1 MKKFALGFLFLI
13 LSFSASAQVSRWIDM
28 EWEEVPGAKGYE
40 VELFQEVK
48 GSKLTRGKFKL
59 DESRWSHAVSPGQYS
74 LRIRSLDPRGVPG
87 EWSDY
92 VPLKVR
98 LENPQLLLPVPGAKL
113 DKPEVQFEWS
123 EITGAKSYQLV
134 ILNPTGGLLLNTT
147 LQENKYSFP
156 LRSLGKYDWMVFA
169 LEENEGPRPQEI
181 WPKKSFRSFERVG
194 GELDAPF
201 VNLSLDRKVNLT
213 WQKSPFAQVYEID
226 YLPPAGKDKNR
237 RFRLKRLSL
246 RLDPRRL
253 KEGGTTFTVKA
264 TAPGYEDSLKSM
276 VVVRKIGEKVEI
288 EDIVQG
294 QKEEIEK
301 NPPTKS
307 HFRDQLLISLA
318 LARFDY
324 ESADIESDTFLDQEK
339 LTGLGLNVEWLKQKK
354 YNSLIHKVD
363 FSALN
368 LSTGLESGIMS
379 RLAYTVNWNKNFSGK
394 KWMYGAGLSALSL
407 PSFMGDRLRDEVNVE
422 KSTTAGLALNLGYAH
437 PLSERKLIRADLGV
451 DFHPWYLSSER
462 EDGKPVLFF
471 KGQLRYFQY
480 ITRTQ
485 ALFGGVEYQRWEE
498 EWGNDRSKIGGFSF
512 VLGMKF
518 GYE

>member
-1 MKKFALGFLFLI
+1 MKKVLASIFFLLFSLS
-13 LSFSASAQVSRWIDM
+13 SFSQVSRWIDM

-48 GSKLTRGKFKL
+48 GQKLTRGKFKL
-59 DESRWSHAVSPGQYS
+59 DESRWSHAVTPGQYS

-98 LENPQLLLPVPGAKL
+98 LENPQLLVPVPGAKV

-123 EITGAKSYQLV
+123 EINGASSYQLV
-134 ILNPTGGLLLNTT
+134 ILNPNGGTLLNTT

-169 LEENEGPRPQEI
+169 LEEKETFRPQDL

-201 VNLSLDRKVNLT
+201 VNLTLDKKVNLT

-237 RFRLKRLSL
+237 RFRLKRQSL

-253 KEGGTTFTVKA
+253 REGVTTFTIKA

-276 VVVRKIGEKVEI
+276 VVVRKTGEKVEI
-288 EDIVQG
+288 EDIIQG
-294 QKEEIEK
+294 QKEEVEK
-301 NPPTKS
+301 NPPTKA
-307 HFRDQLLISLA
+307 HFRDQLLVSLA

-324 ESADIESDTFLDQEK
+324 ESADLESDTFLDQEK
-339 LTGLGLNVEWLKQKK
+339 LTGLGVNVEWLRQKK
-354 YNSLIHKVD
+354 YNSLIHKLD
-363 FSALN
+363 FFALN

-379 RLAYTVNWNKNFSGK
+379 HLGYTLNWNKNYSGR
-394 KWMYGAGLSALSL
+394 KWMYGAGLSLLSL
-407 PSFMGDRLRDEVNVE
+407 PSFMGDRIRDEVNVE
-422 KSTTAGLALNLGYAH
+422 KSTTAGLALNFGYAH
-437 PLSERKLIRADLGV
+437 PLSERKLLRADLGV

-462 EDGKPVLFF
+462 DGGKSVLWF

-485 ALFGGVEYQRWEE
+485 ALFGGIEYQRWEE
-498 EWGNDRSKIGGFSF
+498 EWGGDYSKIGGMSF